1 MRVLVTGAT
10 GFTGGH
16 TLAALARAGHEAVA
30 FVRDPDKLARLVDAH
45 GLDPVEH
52 RVGDITDRT
61 SVDAAVEG
69 CDAVIHTAATVSFD
83 PNDAAAMAA
92 TNNVGVRAV
101 LNSAVAAG
109 CDPIVHVSSTS
120 ALFPPQG
127 PVLRADDPIPHPT
140 TDYAES
146 KAHCERHARAL
157 QDDGHPV
164 VIFYPGGIAGPI
176 DAGSHVLGDA
186 WREALRPGW
195 VPVITRGGTSY
206 IDARDLA
213 DAFAAALVPGRGPRR
228 YMAGG
233 TFVNWE
239 QNADVLD
246 AATGKTWKR
255 RTIPARAM
263 ETIGWVGD
271 RVARLRPGWT
281 PPIGYEAAM
290 TMTRSVPTDDGA
302 LHAELGIDY
311 RPLEDTLG
319 EMIGWLVS
327 KGRWAPEDAPRW
339 ADRRP
344 A

>member
-16 TLAALARAGHEAVA
+16 TLAALQRSGHEAVA
-30 FVRDPDKLARLVDAH
+30 FVRSADKLAHLVDTH
-45 GLDPVEH
+45 GFEPVEH
-52 RVGDITDRT
+52 MVGDITDRP

-92 TNNVGVRAV
+92 TNNVGVWAV
-101 LNSAVAAG
+101 LNAAVAAG
-109 CDPIVHVSSTS
+109 CDPVVHVSSTS
-120 ALFPPQG
+120 ALFPPRG
-127 PVLRADDPIPHPT
+127 NVMRADDPIPEPK
-140 TDYAES
+140 TDYARS
-146 KAHCERHARAL
+146 KAQCEQHARDL
-157 QDDGHPV
+157 QEQGHPV
-164 VIFYPGGIAGPI
+164 VIFYPGGIAGPV

-195 VPVITRGGTSY
+195 VPVITAGGTSY

-213 DAFAAALVPGRGPRR
+213 DAFVAALEPDRGPRR

-233 TFVNWE
+233 TFVNWH

-246 AATGKTWKR
+246 EATGKTWKR
-255 RTIPARAM
+255 RTIPSRVM
-263 ETIGWVGD
+263 ETTGWIGD
-271 RVARLRPGWT
+271 RIARLRSDWT

-290 TMTRSVPTDDGA
+290 TMTRSVPTDDSP

-311 RPLEDTLG
+311 RPLDETMGD
-319 EMIGWLVS
+319 MIAWLVAQ
-327 KGRWAPEDAPRW
+327 GRWAPEDAPRW
-339 ADRRP
+339 SDQ
-344 A
+344 